1 MKSLQNR
8 VIVTALAAVAITGVV
23 LVATIAILLRPVLK
37 QNQEAALNSVMNS
50 AISLEATLPPE
61 ELAKR
66 ITRPGVSVVITK
78 DGHNFSDGKGFG
90 SGFGFGMDG
99 NGDLNLVPLQGFD
112 HRRAG
117 QDDGFM
123 LLEDMLPT
131 SQATIT
137 VAAANIEAF
146 DVFGQIM
153 AIGVPAMLVLMLV
166 LALVLRRA
174 MRRALSPLENMNQVA
189 KTIAEG
195 GQLSERITVEDPET
209 DLGRTG
215 TAFNEMLDRVEA
227 SVHRAEAAE
236 DGMRDLCADVA
247 HELRSPL
254 AVIVA
259 KADNLMRTPGK
270 RAAVEETAIEMVRE
284 GNRAARIVRDLTLA
298 TQLDNQ
304 GVADKQIHKRPANI
318 VSLVA
323 DGVESFAN
331 RSAFEATLEADPKL
345 KSLDLYVDPERI
357 HQVLTNLLENANRW
371 AEKKIVIRTGLA
383 KDAADG
389 AHDSFW
395 VQVFNDGP
403 AVPDDKR
410 EHIFERF
417 VRLEPDRAR
426 NTGGSGLGLSISRGL
441 IEAHGGSLVCLP
453 NQPTAGALSGEVAE
467 GTPQPTTGATFEL
480 RLPVVAPPA
489 EAYAAS
495 ADASIPDF

>member
-8 VIVTALAAVAITGVV
+8 VIVTALAAVAITGIV

-37 QNQEAALNSVMNS
+37 QNQAAALNSVMNS
-50 AISLEATLPPE
+50 AISLEGTLAPE

-66 ITRPGVSVVITK
+66 ITRPGVSVIITK

-90 SGFGFGMDG
+90 GQFGFGMLDG
-99 NGDLNLVPLQGFD
+99 DMHLMPLDGFD
-112 HRRAG
+112 NRRAG

-123 LLEDMLPT
+123 LLEDVLPT
-131 SQATIT
+131 SRATIT

-153 AIGVPAMLVLMLV
+153 AIGVPAMLLLMLV

-174 MRRALSPLENMNQVA
+174 MRRALEPLDDMNKVA
-189 KTIAEG
+189 KSIAG
-195 GQLSERITVEDPET
+195 GGELSERIPIEDEET

-215 TAFNEMLDRVEA
+215 IAFNEMLDRVEA
-227 SVHRAEAAE
+227 SVHRAENAE
-236 DGMRDLCADVA
+236 DGMRQLCADVA

-254 AVIVA
+254 ASIVA
-259 KADNLMRTPGK
+259 GADNLMRSNGK
-270 RAAVEETAIEMVRE
+270 RAAVEQTAIAVVRE

-304 GVADKQIHKRPANI
+304 GVADKQIHKRAADI
-318 VSLVA
+318 VGLVA
-323 DGVESFAN
+323 GGVESFAN
-331 RSAFEATLEADPKL
+331 RCTFEVSLEADPAVEK
-345 KSLDLYVDPERI
+345 LDLFIDPERI

-371 AEKKIVIRTGLA
+371 AETKIVVRTGIA

-389 AHDSFW
+389 SHDSYW
-395 VQVFNDGP
+395 VQVYNDGP
-403 AVPDDKR
+403 AVPDQER

-441 IEAHGGSLVCLP
+441 IEAHGGNLVCLP
-453 NQPTAGALSGEVAE
+453 TEGAV
-467 GTPQPTTGATFEL
+467 GATFEL
-480 RLPVVAPPA
+480 RLPVIDPPA
-489 EAYAAS
+489 EAYVAATEQQ
-495 ADASIPDF
+495 DF

>member
-37 QNQEAALNSVMNS
+37 QKQQTALTSVLNS

-78 DGHNFSDGKGFG
+78 DGHNFSDGKGLG
-90 SGFGFGMDG
+90 QGLGIGGVMGGIGADG
-99 NGDLNLVPLQGFD
+99 DFNLVPIPGFD
-112 HRRAG
+112 HRRSG

-123 LLEDMLPT
+123 LVEDILPT

-137 VAAANIEAF
+137 VAAANVEAF

-153 AIGVPAMLVLMLV
+153 AIGVPAMLLLMLV

-174 MRRALSPLENMNQVA
+174 LRRALAPLDHMNEVA
-189 KTIAEG
+189 HNIAG
-195 GQLSERITVEDPET
+195 GGKLSERIEVEDPET

-215 TAFNEMLDRVEA
+215 TAFNEMLERVEA
-227 SVHRAEAAE
+227 SVHRAEEAE
-236 DGMRDLCADVA
+236 EGMRELCADVA
-247 HELRSPL
+247 HELRTPL
-254 AVIVA
+254 AVMVA
-259 KADNLMRTPGK
+259 KADNLMRNAPK
-270 RAAVEETAIEMVRE
+270 RADVEQAAIEMVRE
-284 GNRAARIVRDLTLA
+284 GNRAARIVRDLTLV

-304 GVADKQIHKRPANI
+304 DVAQKQIHKRPTDI

-323 DGVESFAN
+323 GSVESFAA
-331 RSAFEATLEADPKL
+331 RTTFETTLEADSTIDK
-345 KSLDLYVDPERI
+345 LDLFVDPERI
-357 HQVLTNLLENANRW
+357 HQVIANLLENANRW
-371 AEKKIVIRTGLA
+371 AESKIAVRTGITQ
-383 KDAADG
+383 DAADG
-389 AHDSFW
+389 AHPSFW

-403 AVPDDKR
+403 AVPQEKR

-426 NTGGSGLGLSISRGL
+426 NTGGSGLGLSISRSL
-441 IEAHGGSLVCLP
+441 SEAHGGTLVCLP
-453 NQPTAGALSGEVAE
+453 ADGSS
-467 GTPQPTTGATFEL
+467 GATFEL
-480 RLPVVAPPA
+480 RLPIIAPPA
-489 EAYAAS
+489 EAYAS
-495 ADASIPDF
+495 TTDALTPDF

>member
-23 LVATIAILLRPVLK
+23 LIATIAVLLRPVLK
-37 QNQEAALNSVMNS
+37 QNQIAALNSVMNN
-50 AISLEATLPPE
+50 AISLEATLQPE

-78 DGHNFSDGKGFG
+78 DGHNFSDGKGLG
-90 SGFGFGMDG
+90 QGVSMGMG
-99 NGDLNLVPLQGFD
+99 HGDLNLVPLPGFAN
-112 HRRAG
+112 RFTG
-117 QDDGFM
+117 EDDGFM
-123 LLEDMLPT
+123 LLEDILPT

-153 AIGVPAMLVLMLV
+153 AIGVPAMLLLMLV
-166 LALVLRRA
+166 LALALRRA
-174 MRRALSPLENMNQVA
+174 MRRALEPLDEMNKVA
-189 KTIAEG
+189 KSIAG
-195 GQLSERITVEDPET
+195 GGELSERIPVDDEES

-227 SVHRAEAAE
+227 SVHRAEDAE
-236 DGMRDLCADVA
+236 DGMRQLCADVA

-254 AVIVA
+254 ASIVA
-259 KADNLMRTPGK
+259 GADNLMRSNGK
-270 RAAVEETAIEMVRE
+270 RAVVEQTAIAVVRE

-304 GVADKQIHKRPANI
+304 GVAEKQIHKRVSDV

-323 DGVESFAN
+323 GGVESFAS
-331 RSAFEATLEADPKL
+331 RSTFDVSLEADPKL
-345 KSLDLYVDPERI
+345 KSLDLFIDPERI

-371 AEKKIVIRTGLA
+371 AETKITIRTGITD
-383 KDAADG
+383 DAADG
-389 AHDSFW
+389 SHNSFW
-395 VQVFNDGP
+395 VQVYNDGP
-403 AVPDDKR
+403 AVPDDQH

-453 NQPTAGALSGEVAE
+453 NEVPSVSLSGEGSA
-467 GTPQPTTGATFEL
+467 TPAVGATFEL
-480 RLPVVAPPA
+480 RLPVIAPPA
-489 EAYAAS
+489 EAYAA
-495 ADASIPDF
+495 AAEAQTQDF